1 MNSRTFA
8 YVRVSTAEQNTDRQT
23 AELRKYVDDEKNIII
38 DKASG
43 KDFNRPNY
51 QALRQLS
58 TAGDTI
64 IVKSLDRLGRNK
76 EAIKEELAY
85 FKNKGVRIRCLDL
98 PTTMIDTGSD
108 LILDTITNI
117 LIEVY
122 GMIAEQERRNIRQRQ
137 AEGIAQAKARGQH
150 LGRHKAEYPSNWTE
164 VYNQWQ
170 DNQITA
176 VKAIELLGMKRST
189 FYKLAKQYKQKQQ

>member
-189 FYKLAKQYKQKQQ
+189 FYKLAKQYKQKHQ

>member
-76 EAIKEELAY
+76 EAIKEELA
-85 FKNKGVRIRCLDL
+85 
-98 PTTMIDTGSD
+98 
-108 LILDTITNI
+108 
-117 LIEVY
+117 
-122 GMIAEQERRNIRQRQ
+122 
-137 AEGIAQAKARGQH
+137 
-150 LGRHKAEYPSNWTE
+150 
-164 VYNQWQ
+164 
-170 DNQITA
+170 
-176 VKAIELLGMKRST
+176 
-189 FYKLAKQYKQKQQ
+189 

>member
-1 MNSRTFA
+1 
-8 YVRVSTAEQNTDRQT
+8 
-23 AELRKYVDDEKNIII
+23 
-38 DKASG
+38 
-43 KDFNRPNY
+43 
-51 QALRQLS
+51 
-58 TAGDTI
+58 
-64 IVKSLDRLGRNK
+64 
-76 EAIKEELAY
+76 
-85 FKNKGVRIRCLDL
+85 
-98 PTTMIDTGSD
+98 MIDTGSD

>member
-58 TAGDTI
+58 TAGGC
-64 IVKSLDRLGRNK
+64 VKN
-76 EAIKEELAY
+76 
-85 FKNKGVRIRCLDL
+85 FV
-98 PTTMIDTGSD
+98 
-108 LILDTITNI
+108 
-117 LIEVY
+117 
-122 GMIAEQERRNIRQRQ
+122 
-137 AEGIAQAKARGQH
+137 
-150 LGRHKAEYPSNWTE
+150 
-164 VYNQWQ
+164 
-170 DNQITA
+170 
-176 VKAIELLGMKRST
+176 
-189 FYKLAKQYKQKQQ
+189 

>member
-58 TAGDTI
+58 TAVDTI